1 MVCRHKPLLFFEK
14 NKENFDQEK
23 SKVQEK
29 NRPINK
35 KGRNQDLDHDI
46 DQEKSFNILLLNS
59 AFV

>member
-46 DQEKSFNILLLNS
+46 DQEKSKF
-59 AFV
+59 